1 MCWLR
6 YGEFLNATVTHQSD
20 LNLNTLLEGG
30 FVTDVFGLRLQFN
43 PTNFKWL
50 RRSITPDE
58 FEVWDGPHIISAGKE
73 SKGYVH
79 FESEPVPV
87 EELDKAL
94 DDVSGYTSVL
104 KADSDGEEVSDKVIT
119 PFSQT
124 PLTGVD
130 VDKNARDA
138 MIEFINERKGRVS
151 IAVLTKFLSWKGYAH
166 MTREF
171 FNAHLDL
178 CGVYAHVRTATLH
191 T

>member
-20 LNLNTLLEGG
+20 LNLNTLLEGA
-30 FVTDVFGLRLQFN
+30 VTDVVGLLLQFN
-43 PTNFKWL
+43 PTDLKWL

-58 FEVWDGPHIISAGKE
+58 FVVWDGPHIISAGKE
-73 SKGYVH
+73 SEGYVQ
-79 FESEPVPV
+79 FESELVPV
-87 EELDKAL
+87 EVLDKAL
-94 DDVSGYTSVL
+94 DNVSRYTSVL
-104 KADSDGEEVSDKVIT
+104 KGDSDGEEVSDKVIT

-130 VDKNARDA
+130 IDKNARDA
-138 MIEFINERKGRVS
+138 MIEFMTERKRRVS
-151 IAVLTKFLSWKGYAH
+151 IAVLTKFLSLKGYAH

-171 FNAHLDL
+171 FNAHLDV
-178 CGVYAHVRTATLH
+178 CGDYAYVRMATLH